1 MSGKLIYSLVGV
13 ILLVIAVEAGYY
25 WGISSSASRPKVN
38 NSVSETSNNINI
50 SATPTPSSP
59 FPPKSQLNSDVS
71 RMLASFPPEVYW
83 SSDWFSSFGAI
94 LVEFDDETLVLDIDG
109 VGVKKIDLS
118 SSSPNISFTKYFP
131 DQDRSEITNRNEIKI
146 GEQIGISLG
155 IDTNSGEIKGL
166 TLIKIATK

>member
-1 MSGKLIYSLVGV
+1 
-13 ILLVIAVEAGYY
+13 
-25 WGISSSASRPKVN
+25 
-38 NSVSETSNNINI
+38 
-50 SATPTPSSP
+50 
-59 FPPKSQLNSDVS
+59 
-71 RMLASFPPEVYW
+71 MLASFPPEVYW

-94 LVEFDDETLVLDIDG
+94 LVEFEGETLVLDIDG

-131 DQDRSEITNRNEIKI
+131 DEDRSEITNRDEIKI

-166 TLIKIATK
+166 TLIKIITK